1 MSGKMIGRYEIK
13 GELGRGGMATVYL
26 AYDPVLERE
35 VALKVLPTY
44 FAHEP
49 EFSARFAREAKTVAA
64 LEHNAIVSMYD
75 VRACY
80 PQAGYRAI
88 SQVGGFH
95 SCIAGTTA
103 FFAILARFLSS
114 AIIRST
120 CDLPRNWR

>member
-1 MSGKMIGRYEIK
+1 MSSKTIGRYEIRD
-13 GELGRGGMATVYL
+13 ELGRGGMATVYL

-75 VRACY
+75 YGEDGEWPYFVM
-80 PQAGYRAI
+80 QLMK
-88 SQVGGFH
+88 GG
-95 SCIAGTTA
+95 SLKAKIE
-103 FFAILARFLSS
+103 R
-114 AIIRST
+114 
-120 CDLPRNWR
+120 DP